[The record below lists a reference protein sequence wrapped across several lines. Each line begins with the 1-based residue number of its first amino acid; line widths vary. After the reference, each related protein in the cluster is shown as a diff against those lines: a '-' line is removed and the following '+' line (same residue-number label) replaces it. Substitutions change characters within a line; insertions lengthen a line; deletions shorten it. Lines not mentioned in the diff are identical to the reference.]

1 MKTFKRDYAR
11 LSILPD
17 APTVIMLLL
26 TWFEFG
32 RHEST
37 NGYDLRNVLAR
48 SENKIAASK
57 PNGGS
62 AAT

>member
-1 MKTFKRDYAR
+1 
-11 LSILPD
+11 
-17 APTVIMLLL
+17 MLLL